1 MTRSDLPSGDG
12 AATLAPAPPADW
24 LAVAHDASARIAA
37 RAADDD
43 HAGGF
48 PTESLADLHASGLL
62 LAPAERAYGGAG
74 LAGDPAQAHRLY
86 AILTAAGRGSLP
98 LGRLYEGHVNAL
110 ALVQAYGTAD
120 QRRRAA
126 RDAEAGHL
134 FGVWNTE
141 IPRDGVRLEPL
152 PGGRVRMQG
161 AKTFCSGAGRVS
173 RILTTGALPD
183 GGWQMVLVPTDRV
196 QTRAEPEA
204 WCAEGMRATAS
215 GRVDFSDAVLAP
227 GDVIGAPGDYT
238 REPYFN
244 GGAVRFAAVQ
254 LGGAEALADAAADHL
269 RMLGRTGSETQQIRM
284 GEVAV
289 ALESGR
295 LWMLGAARLG
305 ERAARADGA
314 LDDAVVA
321 YAQQARTA
329 VERVCLDVL
338 ERVDRAVG
346 ARGMLPPCAV
356 ERVGRDLRL
365 YLRQPNPDGAVAA
378 AGAAAL
384 AHPDHARGSDV

>member
-1 MTRSDLPSGDG
+1 MSATLHAHAGDG
-12 AATLAPAPPADW
+12 GAPLLAVDDW
-24 LAVAHDASARIAA
+24 LGVARAAGARAAA
-37 RAADDD
+37 RAAADD

-48 PTESLADLHASGLL
+48 PTECLADLHDAGLL
-62 LAPAERAYGGAG
+62 RAPAERAYGGAG
-74 LAGDPAQAHRLY
+74 LAGEPGQAHLLY
-86 AILTAAGRGSLP
+86 AVLAAVGRGSLP

-110 ALVQAYGTAD
+110 ALVEAYGTDA

-126 RDAEAGHL
+126 ADAARGEL

-141 IPRDGVRLEPL
+141 VPSDGVRLSPL
-152 PGGRVRMQG
+152 PGGRVRMEG

-196 QTRAEPEA
+196 ETRAEPEA

-215 GRVDFSDAVLAP
+215 GRVDFTGAVLEP
-227 GDVIGAPGDYT
+227 DDLVGQPGDYT
-238 REPYFN
+238 REPHFN

-254 LGGAEALADAAADHL
+254 LGGAEALAEAAADHL
-269 RMLGRTGSETQQIRM
+269 RALDRTEALVQQLRL
-284 GEVAV
+284 GEVSV

-295 LWMLGAARLG
+295 LWLLGAARLLARG
-305 ERAARADGA
+305 APAAD
-314 LDDAVVA
+314 VVA
-321 YAQQARTA
+321 YAQHARTA
-329 VERVCLDVL
+329 IERVCLDVL
-338 ERVDRAVG
+338 ERADRAVG

-365 YLRQPNPDGAVAA
+365 YLRQPNPDGALAA
-378 AGAAAL
+378 AGAAFL
-384 AHPDHARGSDV
+384 SRPDAAWGSDV